1 MGIAHELQKSGFV
14 STVTL
19 AGLTPPAVSSL
30 LSHPPPPPLVYRR
43 PQDAEQRRDL
53 SGAVDMMNLT
63 PTERAPYHVRSD
75 REKSPTIQDDDD
87 VPVWELMQLPP
98 HLEQPDRETLIPRNA
113 AERRIWLGMKYW
125 NNEPVLSKISLIS
138 KPTRRIWMD
147 SEDFRL
153 LTKGKKRGY
162 VDGLSQIGECIY
174 VTTDRGIL
182 EVRECVRRG
191 VGGMLLCRAW

>member
-1 MGIAHELQKSGFV
+1 MKV
-14 STVTL
+14 
-19 AGLTPPAVSSL
+19 
-30 LSHPPPPPLVYRR
+30 
-43 PQDAEQRRDL
+43 
-53 SGAVDMMNLT
+53 MNLS
-63 PTERAPYHVRSD
+63 PTERAPYHIRSAE
-75 REKSPTIQDDDD
+75 EKTEPSLDIQETEN

-98 HLEQPDRETLIPRNA
+98 HLEQPDREVLVPKNP

-125 NNEPVLSKISLIS
+125 NNEPVLSKIRLIS

-191 VGGMLLCRAW
+191 IGGMLLCRAW